1 MNKMVGMIEQDCRNT
16 EEAALFTSEKSS
28 KQVLCIEVSYRLTEG
43 LTDRPLSDEDFTGSN

>member
-1 MNKMVGMIEQDCRNT
+1 MIEQDCRNT

-28 KQVLCIEVSYRLTEG
+28 KQVLCIGVSYRLTEG